1 MTRYFEPGS
10 IHTLHVEA
18 KNTTSRDWDYRFVII
33 SGGIEIDEIVSDI
46 AAGATKLL
54 SVDIQMPEVSVPTEV
69 KFQVH
74 AYETSKGYDLGIVA
88 EETVVV
94 QSAAPENEYNASAY
108 FDDNPQSF
116 YAFEAGTEHKVTVI
130 FTNPYDV
137 PMEFYAA
144 NDVFNVFNQ
153 WGFFNV
159 GAGQTVTKEASFLV
173 SDTPQVVGPVNF
185 IISCTES
192 GIPDVIAGAGYLKII
207 ENPAVQDGTIEVI
220 PVQTSVDQGRPLDFD
235 VKITNTTSKRWTYP
249 YTAAIYDANGVGIT
263 GVTSVAGVAPYS
275 SVTIR
280 HRVSVLYNTMLYPSV
295 GTAYFKANFL
305 NTWRTLGTTITITS
319 ASEPGVTASLSS
331 YKWTDMTYYMFQAT
345 IKNTAGV
352 EKYFDVYAYI
362 YDGVDLQTYNI
373 LGSLTLG
380 AGQSGSVE
388 NQLMPYMVGTYN
400 VKIKIVTY
408 EPDSWIVNELKTF
421 SAGTVTISG

>member
-10 IHTLHVEA
+10 IHTLHLEA
-18 KNTTSRDWDYRFVII
+18 KNTTSRDWTYRFVII
-33 SGGIEIDEIVSDI
+33 SGGNEIDEIVSEI
-46 AAGATKLL
+46 AAGITKLL
-54 SVDIQMPEVSVPTEV
+54 SVEVQMPEVSVPTEV

-74 AYETSKGYDLGIVA
+74 AYETSKGYDLGIVD

-94 QSAAPENEYNASAY
+94 QSAASGNDYNASAY
-108 FDDNPQSF
+108 FDDNPQSS

-137 PMEFYAA
+137 PMEFYVA

-192 GIPDVIAGAGYLKII
+192 GIPDVIAGAGYLEII
-207 ENPAVQDGTIEVI
+207 ENAAVQDGTIDVI
-220 PVQTSVDQGRPLDFD
+220 PVESSVGQGRALDFD
-235 VKITNTTSKRWTYP
+235 VVITNTTNKRWTYK
-249 YTAAIYDANGVGIT
+249 YTAYIQDAGGVRSG
-263 GVTSVAGVAPYS
+263 GVTSTAGVGPYDQ
-275 SVTIR
+275 VTIR
-280 HRVSVLYNTMLYPSV
+280 HRVSVIHNDMTYPDV
-295 GTAYFKANFL
+295 GTAQIKTKFMDQTQVHGAIN
-305 NTWRTLGTTITITS
+305 ITS

-331 YKWTDMTYYMFQAT
+331 YRWTDMTQYMFQAT

-388 NQLMPYMVGTYN
+388 NQLMPYYVGAFD
-400 VKIKIVTY
+400 VKVKIVTY